1 MAPLKFQEEIN
12 FVIDQEQDHNISN
25 QIPMVE
31 DHAGASG
38 DLMDYVFGSTDST
51 PAEFNNFFNPDL
63 FEDSLPSDFDLDLL
77 VNEDHVETPN
87 PNQNGE
93 YTNQILGDLVNSTI
107 GYLSFT
113 PSGTPMAID
122 DDIGAI
128 LNEINITVVDETL
141 QDQNNSTNVPNVPT
155 ILIPEVITEVT
166 TNKAALV
173 VDQGVKNRGRGRP
186 QTSDLKA
193 KVDDIKDPILRRR
206 KFNDASSARHRRNK
220 KRKDEEME
228 QALVDE
234 TERNAKL
241 TVEVELL
248 EKQVEDFKA
257 KILDMIKKPRV
268 MEEPIVQVVSE
279 PVVQATP
286 EADDSEAFPDIWDLL

>member
-1 MAPLKFQEEIN
+1 
-12 FVIDQEQDHNISN
+12 
-25 QIPMVE
+25 
-31 DHAGASG
+31 
-38 DLMDYVFGSTDST
+38 
-51 PAEFNNFFNPDL
+51 
-63 FEDSLPSDFDLDLL
+63 
-77 VNEDHVETPN
+77 
-87 PNQNGE
+87 
-93 YTNQILGDLVNSTI
+93 
-107 GYLSFT
+107 
-113 PSGTPMAID
+113 MAID

-141 QDQNNSTNVPNVPT
+141 QDQNNSTNFPNVPT

-186 QTSDLKA
+186 QTSALKA

-268 MEEPIVQVVSE
+268 VQVVSE
-279 PVVQATP
+279 PVVKPTP